1 MLMLT
6 KDTVTYSQ
14 RACLWEVGKDRN
26 REPQDHAGKESPA
39 GICNFCI
46 RFLGS
51 MGNSGKVQEL
61 NG

>member
-6 KDTVTYSQ
+6 KDTETYSQ
-14 RACLWEVGKDRN
+14 RACLLEVGTDQN
-26 REPQDHAGKESPA
+26 RKPQDHAGKESPT

-51 MGNSGKVQEL
+51 TGNSGKVQGL